1 MTEKKS
7 DNSKQNERAFETDPP
22 GHLGEDTTIIL
33 KDADEDQQSAN
44 KIKPQGRAL
53 GTTVGGHY
61 QLEARI
67 GSGGSS
73 AVYLATD
80 VALNRKVAVKLLL
93 SGAYFSD
100 EERLRFQREGRAIGA
115 LDHPHIV
122 RIFEFN
128 STENDEPFLVM
139 EYLQGKSLSEI
150 VKEKGSLTLSE
161 FISWMKQVVQALS
174 YAHKHGIVHRDVKSS
189 NIVIVQN
196 ASGESVAKVVDFGL
210 ARPDEE
216 AGKGLTLTGTIF
228 GSPHYM
234 SPEQCRGER
243 VDARSDI
250 YSLGC
255 VMYECLNGHVPFEG
269 ASMLETFRLHLEEQ
283 PKPFA
288 AKLKS
293 APNAADIEKVVFKCL
308 AKNPADR
315 YQDAERLEQELN
327 ALEKQARSGALAT
340 LGALGR
346 RMKSRLGKHSRTA
359 AVILILIA
367 LLPIAVMLRP
377 QLVTDFTD
385 KYWADT
391 DLKAQRAFDSGDLET
406 AAKQY
411 AAALQLAESLPV
423 SKREVRIKEGLLGQ
437 LDLAFATK
445 NAEQKKRLKARLLDL
460 DNANYQRGKLPV
472 SIVELMQS
480 AKKLKHSDDVKQQQ
494 NTTRDAVF
502 ILNGANDA
510 SEVLIQDGHLLE
522 ASDLLQAIY
531 DKTSD
536 FIPENDPVIPRTL
549 INLVA
554 MFINTDP
561 QRSFIYMTKS
571 YRILKE
577 TAIPPLAKARF
588 LSDLGRAYLVASHP
602 ENGIPPLNE
611 AIEIYRY
618 ENALSGI
625 STGQAFLRLA
635 ECQARLRQPSEA
647 ASSLARAEQAFEFG
661 EKHPSN
667 TLRCQLTRAEIMLEN
682 GQIEPALAIL
692 NTQLDE
698 QEKLL
703 PKRDQDLTE
712 ALYWKARLLMKLPYT
727 EANANTI
734 NKLAGRASAIW
745 ERTEHNAFAATLEV
759 TLGDFQATNRKLVD
773 AEKSYAR
780 AIELCSSMRS
790 VDNYSKV
797 SMLNNMGEILM
808 RRSQFD
814 RAYDILKQS
823 EEALHKA
830 NSVAIGAI
838 IGIQPQT
845 EKYLYK
851 RLAECA
857 ERIGKRD
864 EALKYKEK
872 VESSF

>member
-1 MTEKKS
+1 MTDEKPE
-7 DNSKQNERAFETDPP
+7 NSNMSLPTDRQ
-22 GHLGEDTTIIL
+22 GQSGEDTTIVL
-33 KDADEDQQSAN
+33 KNIDEDSQST
-44 KIKPQGRAL
+44 IKEKTQGRAL
-53 GTTVGGHY
+53 GTTIGGHY

-80 VALNRKVAVKLLL
+80 LSLNRKVAVKLLL

-100 EERLRFQREGRAIGA
+100 EEKLRFQREGRAIGA

-150 VKEKGSLTLSE
+150 LKEKITLGQHE
-161 FISWMKQVVQALS
+161 FIPWMRQVVQALS
-174 YAHKHGIVHRDVKSS
+174 YAHKNGIVHRDVKSS

-196 ASGESVAKVVDFGL
+196 TGGESVAKVVDFGL

-255 VMYECLNGHVPFEG
+255 VMYECLNGKVPFDG
-269 ASMLETFRLHLEEQ
+269 ASMLETFRMHTEEQ

-288 AKLKS
+288 ASLKGLQ
-293 APNAADIEKVVFKCL
+293 NAADIEKVVFKCL
-308 AKNPADR
+308 AKNPTDR
-315 YQDAERLEQELN
+315 YQDAQRLENDLN
-327 ALEKQARSGALAT
+327 ELEKQSRSGIAARF
-340 LGALGR
+340 GSLGR
-346 RMKSRLGKHSRTA
+346 RIKSGLGKHTRTVGIA
-359 AVILILIA
+359 LIA
-367 LLPIAVMLRP
+367 VAVMPVAVMLRP

-385 KYWADT
+385 KYWAQI
-391 DLKAQRAFDSGDLET
+391 DLKAQHAFDNGDRE
-406 AAKQY
+406 AAGKAYQES
-411 AAALQLAESLPV
+411 LNLAETLPV
-423 SKREVRIKEGLLGQ
+423 SQREMRVKETLLGQ
-437 LDLAFATK
+437 LDLAFAA
-445 NAEQKKRLKARLLDL
+445 NDAEKKKALRTRLLEL

-472 SIVELMQS
+472 SIVELRQS
-480 AKKLKHSDDVKQQQ
+480 AENLKASDDRAQKQ
-494 NTTRDAVF
+494 NTTRNAIF
-502 ILNGANDA
+502 ILNSANDV
-510 SEVLIQDGHLLE
+510 SEILIQDGHLLE

-531 DKTSD
+531 DKTSE
-536 FIPENDPVIPRTL
+536 FIPENEPVIPRSL

-561 QRSFIYMTKS
+561 QKSFIYMNRS

-577 TAIPPLAKARF
+577 VAIPPLAKARF

-602 ENGIPPLNE
+602 EDGIAPLNE

-618 ENALSGI
+618 ENALSGT
-625 STGQAFLRLA
+625 SAGLAFLRLA
-635 ECQARLRQPSEA
+635 ECQARMRQPAEA
-647 ASSLARAEQAFEFG
+647 ASSLARAEQSFEFG
-661 EKHPSN
+661 EKLPAN
-667 TLRCQLTRAEIMLEN
+667 NLRIQLTRAEIMLEN
-682 GQIEPALAIL
+682 GQVEQALDIL
-692 NTQLDE
+692 NRQLEE
-698 QEKLL
+698 QEETL

-712 ALYWKARLLMKLPYT
+712 ALYWKARLLMKMPYN
-727 EANANTI
+727 EKNAKVI
-734 NKLAGRASAIW
+734 NDLAARASAIW
-745 ERTEHNAFAATLEV
+745 ERSEHNAFAATMEM
-759 TLGDFQATNRKLVD
+759 TLGDFQANNRKLVD

-780 AIELCSSMRS
+780 AIQLTSSMRS

-797 SMLNNMGEILM
+797 SMLNNLGEILM

-814 RAYDILKQS
+814 KAYDVLKKS

-830 NSVAIGAI
+830 NTVAIGTI
-838 IGIQPQT
+838 LGIRPRT
-845 EKYLYK
+845 EQYLYT

-857 ERIGKRD
+857 EKTGKRE

-872 VESSF
+872 VESNF